1 MKSRLLKSWTIN
13 TSIREASVVEP
24 QGTSLHNR
32 IKHLEDDKIK
42 LTDELEQARV
52 LNMELLRM
60 INSQPFSDTEGVNYK
75 AKINRLEAELTHT
88 KALNKE
94 LIELLNKKN
103 NCRPTETEAANQQ
116 KHQEADQAEKT
127 TQPQKRSNHNN
138 TKQTSSRKVN
148 SREKHDLKMV
158 KKIKNIR
165 EIRRKRLKSRGTREI
180 VSPAS

>member
-1 MKSRLLKSWTIN
+1 MKSLLLKSWTSN
-13 TSIREASVVEP
+13 TSIREASVLEP

-42 LTDELEQARV
+42 LTDELEQARA

-75 AKINRLEAELTHT
+75 AKINRLEAELAHT

-127 TQPQKRSNHNN
+127 TQPQKEATTTTQN
-138 TKQTSSRKVN
+138 K
-148 SREKHDLKMV
+148 
-158 KKIKNIR
+158 
-165 EIRRKRLKSRGTREI
+165 
-180 VSPAS
+180 PAVER